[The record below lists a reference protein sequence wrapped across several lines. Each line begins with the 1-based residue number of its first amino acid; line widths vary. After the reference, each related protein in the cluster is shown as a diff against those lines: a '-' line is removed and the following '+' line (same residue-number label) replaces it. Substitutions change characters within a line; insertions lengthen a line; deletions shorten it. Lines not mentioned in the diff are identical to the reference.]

1 MDKDI
6 KKKTKSKK
14 SADEIRLERTQ
25 KIIENLTNNLNS
37 FCSGKDKEGNIIQK
51 SKEIR
56 DIVQSIT
63 KLQQLAEKLK
73 DKA

>member
-1 MDKDI
+1 MGEDVR
-6 KKKTKSKK
+6 KKSKSKK

-37 FCSGKDKEGNIIQK
+37 FCAGKDKEGDIIQK

-63 KLQQLAEKLK
+63 KMQQMAEKLK